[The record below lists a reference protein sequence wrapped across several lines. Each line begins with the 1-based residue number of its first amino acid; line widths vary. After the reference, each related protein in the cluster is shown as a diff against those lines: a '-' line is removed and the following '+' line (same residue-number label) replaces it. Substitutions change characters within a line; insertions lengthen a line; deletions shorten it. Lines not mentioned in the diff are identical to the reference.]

1 MILKSQSRLL
11 ESAVPTPK
19 VLLMVNDIFSHIIFL
34 REKKKQLI
42 VMCRMVCLHK
52 CMCTMCM
59 QYPERPVEGTRDPP
73 QLIVSCHVGAGYS
86 TQVLCRSR
94 KWA

>member
-73 QLIVSCHVGAGYS
+73 N
-86 TQVLCRSR
+86 
-94 KWA
+94 